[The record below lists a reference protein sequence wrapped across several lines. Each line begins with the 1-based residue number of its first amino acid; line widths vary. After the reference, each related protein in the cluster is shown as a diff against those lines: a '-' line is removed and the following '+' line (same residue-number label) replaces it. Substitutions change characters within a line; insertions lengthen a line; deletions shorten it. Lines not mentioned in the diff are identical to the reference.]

1 MSARTE
7 TFDAAYYDR
16 YYRNRRTRVTSPATV
31 AKLARFVTAYLDA
44 IDVSVRTV
52 ADLGCGLG
60 WWRDALAE
68 LVPKLD
74 YRGVEFSD
82 YLVEQCGWEHGSVVD
97 WDSDRTFDL
106 VICQGVLQYLPN
118 ADAAR
123 ALDNLS
129 ELTHGALYLE
139 VLTKADW
146 QQNVDR
152 DRTDGKVWLRTA
164 RWYRQRLRPHFFEC
178 GGGVFVRRDSGISL
192 FELEH
197 FG

>member
-1 MSARTE
+1 MSARSE

-16 YYRNRRTRVTSPATV
+16 YYRDRRTRVTSPPTV
-31 AKLARFVTAYLDA
+31 EKLARFVTAYLDA
-44 IDVSVRTV
+44 IDIPVRTV

-60 WWRDALAE
+60 WWRDALTG
-68 LVPKLD
+68 LVPNLD

-82 YLVEQCGWEHGSVVD
+82 YLVDEFGWEHGSVVD
-97 WDSDRTFDL
+97 WNCGRTFDL

-118 ADAAR
+118 AAAAG
-123 ALDNLS
+123 ALDNLTALS
-129 ELTHGALYLE
+129 HGALYLE
-139 VLTKADW
+139 VLTKSDW
-146 QQNVDR
+146 DDNVDR
-152 DRTDGKVWLRTA
+152 VRTDGKVWLRTA
-164 RWYRQRLRPHFFEC
+164 RWYRQRLRPAFFDC